1 MGDRHLDVIRS
12 ILVKSAGRLL
22 LLILLAVL
30 FTACGP
36 PNFLVRRDAMEAPP
50 SGKALVRFISPKAVG
65 YVFDGQE
72 VIGFSFPKTHFD
84 YVAEP
89 GKHLFITSMEN
100 KAFMEADLLPGKTY
114 YVLMRLIF
122 GAWRSRIAFLPVN
135 EGSELLNDANV
146 YLRKSKSYDL
156 DATTKTAW
164 QNKYGPRMPALID
177 SYHNEIK
184 DKYNWPRLNPGDW
197 IK

>member
-1 MGDRHLDVIRS
+1 MCVRHFDAISS
-12 ILVKSAGRLL
+12 ILMKSVGKLL
-22 LLILLAVL
+22 FLILLATL

-36 PNFLVRRDAMEAPP
+36 PNFLVRQDTIQAPP
-50 SGKALVRFISPKAVG
+50 SGKTMVRFISPKAVG
-65 YVFDGQE
+65 YVFDGEE
-72 VIGFSFPKTHFD
+72 VIGFSFPKTYFD
-84 YVAEP
+84 YVTEP

-135 EGSELLNDANV
+135 EGSELLNDANL
-146 YLRKSKSYDL
+146 YLAKSKGYEL

-164 QNKYGPRMPALID
+164 QNKYGPRMPVIID
-177 SYHNEIK
+177 SYHNEFK
-184 DKYNWPRLNPGDW
+184 DNYNWPRLNPGDW